1 MKFKIW
7 SEKMNIEYMLMQCCI
22 VEKKM
27 KRMEVFSIIISDKL

>member
-22 VEKKM
+22 VEKNEKNG
-27 KRMEVFSIIISDKL
+27 SLQHNNI